1 MYMARS
7 LVAPLSGSTFVEGTY
22 IARDS
27 DIILYI
33 FILLGVGFLFMA
45 PLMFQR

>member
-7 LVAPLSGSTFVEGTY
+7 LVSPLSGSTFVEGTY
-22 IARDS
+22 IARDL

-33 FILLGVGFLFMA
+33 LSC
-45 PLMFQR
+45 